1 MDETRLTLL
10 ADESFA
16 PLLPAL
22 RARLELAGQSI
33 VPRNFSSI
41 LDEVMRQVMHKAI
54 EGAGGTEGS
63 VWLADQSSESLVI
76 VYNTGPNSEK
86 LVGRFKQPL
95 DSGLISMVFASEQ
108 PFVENQVFRN
118 SNQDKSLDSMLGL
131 QTQAMIAIPFYFLE
145 ACRGVIS
152 CVQLTR
158 TGSGRTSPSG
168 FDAADEAII
177 RNAAVILGR
186 LIDHWALRTT
196 VGLV

>member
-10 ADESFA
+10 PDESFA
-16 PLLPAL
+16 PLLPVL
-22 RARLELAGQSI
+22 RARLELVGQSI
-33 VPRNFSSI
+33 VPRNFPSI
-41 LDEVMRQVMHKAI
+41 LDAVMRQVMHKAI

-76 VYNTGPNSEK
+76 VYNTGTNSEK
-86 LVGRFKQPL
+86 LVGRFNQPL

-108 PFVENQVFRN
+108 AFVENQVFRN

-158 TGSGRTSPSG
+158 AGSGGTSPSG